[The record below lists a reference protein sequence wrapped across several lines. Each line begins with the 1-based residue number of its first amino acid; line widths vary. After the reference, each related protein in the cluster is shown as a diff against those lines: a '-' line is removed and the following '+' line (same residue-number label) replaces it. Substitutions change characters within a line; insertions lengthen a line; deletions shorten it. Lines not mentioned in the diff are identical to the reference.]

1 MSDLIYFRQVKTKYM
16 FLLDGDFQPS
26 PDFQQKFTN
35 FAKYFDHNPR
45 IAFVVPAFEY
55 IELPQV

>member
-1 MSDLIYFRQVKTKYM
+1 M

-26 PDFQQKFTN
+26 PDFQQKFSN
-35 FAKYFDHNPR
+35 FAKYFEHNPKT
-45 IAFVVPAFEY
+45 AFVVPAFEY

>member
-1 MSDLIYFRQVKTKYM
+1 M

-26 PDFQQKFTN
+26 PDFQQRFSN
-35 FAKYFDHNPR
+35 IAKHFENNPKT
-45 IAFVVPAFEY
+45 AFVVPAFEY